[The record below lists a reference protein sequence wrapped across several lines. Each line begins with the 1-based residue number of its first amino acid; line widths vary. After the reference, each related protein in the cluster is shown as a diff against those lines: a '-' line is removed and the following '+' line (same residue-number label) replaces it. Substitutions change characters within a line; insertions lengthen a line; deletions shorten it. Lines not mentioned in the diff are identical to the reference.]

1 MAYMTMK
8 MQNYYPIWKK
18 LFKVYFKSTDQ
29 SQVSNIKHNVSSPF
43 LATDTYSWEEINLY
57 PNIWGCL
64 NMPEIQFALSAHVIM
79 KMSSFMI
86 PPHLLLSLKH
96 KFLCSFSQGI
106 VFNHISYIHP
116 EVLF

>member
-1 MAYMTMK
+1 
-8 MQNYYPIWKK
+8 
-18 LFKVYFKSTDQ
+18 
-29 SQVSNIKHNVSSPF
+29 
-43 LATDTYSWEEINLY
+43 
-57 PNIWGCL
+57 
-64 NMPEIQFALSAHVIM
+64 MPEIQFALSAHVIM